1 MIFIL
6 ELTKRTP
13 DLTRRDIG
21 EMLTA
26 NPPLRNIELARAIKV
41 LWADGMKQGK
51 IARATCQKV
60 DYVKKFTACFYR
72 ASNHCPT
79 EPGEG
84 QNLEKVVQW
93 PEKREAKQKPQK
105 TPKTLTVNFSA
116 PIQAR
121 HTFRGVTYR
130 RGRGWQAQIRV
141 GKKVRY
147 LGLYKTIE
155 EAAAAYNEYVNFI
168 L

>member
-1 MIFIL
+1 M
-6 ELTKRTP
+6 TRTP
-13 DLTRRDIG
+13 NLTRRDLG

-72 ASNHCPT
+72 AAKVSPT
-79 EPGEG
+79 GLGEG
-84 QNLEKVVQW
+84 QNHEKMVQW
-93 PEKREAKQKPQK
+93 PEQRGAKQKPQK
-105 TPKTLTVNFSA
+105 KPKTLIVNFST
-116 PIQAR
+116 PIRCR

-155 EAAAAYNEYVNFI
+155 EAADAYKSFTHSI
-168 L
+168 Q